1 MISVQLLN
9 DSPNV
14 GAISWTPSTRQKNCF
29 NYRKRAEALQVPN
42 RLPTSSNEKSL
53 LLAARVVILDVD
65 CCGIQC
71 HDTVDGR
78 NPKQPPSICKKSVN
92 DGINYQPQLV
102 IAGFL
107 NHQQYVMLRC
117 SFFFLELCHVPRC
130 AHKFSKKPLAW
141 RFEQSQTLYIE
152 AWWIIY

>member
-1 MISVQLLN
+1 M
-9 DSPNV
+9 
-14 GAISWTPSTRQKNCF
+14 
-29 NYRKRAEALQVPN
+29 PN

-117 SFFFLELCHVPRC
+117 SFFFLSC
-130 AHKFSKKPLAW
+130 AMFHDVLTNFRKSLW
-141 RFEQSQTLYIE
+141 LEGLNRVRRYI
-152 AWWIIY
+152 